1 MAKRILIVGGGV
13 IGLCTAYY
21 AHQRGQEVTIV
32 DRGSIHD
39 EGCSYGN
46 AGLVVPSHFI
56 PLAAPGMVAKGLK
69 WMLSP
74 ESPFYVKPRLDAE
87 LCKWGW
93 RFYQNANDNHVN
105 RSAPLLRDLNI
116 ASRDCFESLA
126 SSLPD
131 FNFMRKGVLMLCKSQ
146 ETLEEESRTAEFAR
160 GLGMKAEILDKAET
174 GRLDPNIRMDVAGSV
189 YFPDDAHLSPD
200 LFMKNLRAMLE
211 RLGVSFLC
219 ETEITGWTAQ
229 NSRVASALSPQGKL
243 TADEYVLCGGS
254 WSSLLAKS
262 LGINLPI
269 QAGKGYSLTIPNPPC
284 LPSIPS
290 ILVESRLAVTPMGA
304 KLRFGGTMEIAGL
317 NREINPAR
325 IRGIL
330 KSIPK
335 YYPDF
340 SADLFQNIT
349 PWCGLRPCSP
359 DGLPYVGRFKQYSNL
374 SAATGHAMMGVSLG
388 PITGKLMSEILSDQR
403 TSISIEALS
412 PDRYN

>member
-21 AHQRGQEVTIV
+21 AQLQGHEVTVV
-32 DRGSIHD
+32 DRGSRHD
-39 EGCSYGN
+39 EGCSSGN

-74 ESPFYVKPRLDAE
+74 ESPFYVRPRLDPD
-87 LCKWGW
+87 LWNWGW
-93 RFYQNANDNHVN
+93 KFYQNANDHHVN
-105 RSAPLLRDLNI
+105 RSAPLLRDLNR
-116 ASRDCFESLA
+116 ASLNCFESLA

-131 FNFMRKGVLMLCKSQ
+131 FGFMKKGVVMLCTSEK
-146 ETLEEESRTAEFAR
+146 TLEEESHTAELAHA
-160 GLGMKAEILDKAET
+160 LGMKAEILDKAATE
-174 GRLDPNIRMDVAGSV
+174 RLEPNMKMNIAGSV
-189 YFPDDAHLSPD
+189 YFPDDAHLSPH
-200 LFMKNLRAMLE
+200 LFMKNLKEYLE
-211 RLGVSFLC
+211 RSGVRFLW
-219 ETEITGWTAQ
+219 ETEVTGWMMDRNHIEGTRT
-229 NSRVASALSPQGKL
+229 SHGIL

-254 WSSLLAKS
+254 WSPGIINNLN
-262 LGINLPI
+262 INLPI
-269 QAGKGYSLTIPNPPC
+269 QAGKGYSLTMPDPPY

-290 ILVESRLAVTPMGA
+290 ILVEARVAVTPMG
-304 KLRFGGTMEIAGL
+304 KSLRFGGTMEITGM
-317 NREINPAR
+317 NTEINPSR

-330 KSIPK
+330 KSVPK

-340 SADLFQNIT
+340 SPAMFQNIK

-359 DGLPYVGRFKQYSNL
+359 DGLPYIGRFRHYSNL

-388 PITGKLMSEILSDQR
+388 PITGKLLSEVLSGQPA
-403 TSISIEALS
+403 SISIEALS